1 MNYEYY
7 KIFYC
12 VGKHKNITRAAE
24 ELYSSQPA
32 VTRFIQN
39 MESELNCR
47 LFVRTKKGVEFTH
60 EGELLYEYVSVAC
73 DHLVKAEETLQ
84 QNGSV
89 EGGTVYIG
97 ATVTALTCYL
107 FDFLNKFRNKY
118 PKVKLKIWT
127 GSTHTTVSNLE
138 NGRVDLAFV
147 TTPCTVN
154 KPMVTTD
161 LLRFQDVLIG
171 GKEYAFLAE
180 KGLNVETIFRYP
192 FVTLRKGMQLRQFLD
207 DWFADYGVTLAP
219 DIESDG
225 ANLMILTVR
234 NGLGLAFA
242 PEPMAR
248 EDIARGELV
257 RIPFEQPFP
266 SRKVCLVTNPHLP
279 QTPASR
285 EMFRMVTQDA
295 RGTN

>member
-7 KIFYC
+7 KIFYY
-12 VGKHKNITRAAE
+12 VGKHKNITKAAE

-32 VTRFIQN
+32 VTRVIQN

-60 EGELLYEYVSVAC
+60 AGEMLYEYVSVAC
-73 DHLVKAEETLQ
+73 KHLIKAEEMLGQ
-84 QNGSV
+84 SGSI

-97 ATVTALTCYL
+97 ATVTALTCFL

-127 GSTHTTVSNLE
+127 GSTHSTVSNLE
-138 NGRVDLAFV
+138 NGQVDLAFV
-147 TTPCTVN
+147 TTPCIVN
-154 KPMVTTD
+154 KPLITTD
-161 LLRFQDVLIG
+161 LLRFQDILIG
-171 GKEYAFLAE
+171 GKEYAYLSG
-180 KGLNVETIFRYP
+180 KGLNVDTLFDYP

-207 DWFADYGVTLAP
+207 DWFADYGITLAP

-225 ANLMILTVR
+225 ANLMILTVQ

-242 PEPMAR
+242 PEPMANEGILR
-248 EDIARGELV
+248 NELV
-257 RIPFEQPFP
+257 KIPFEQPFP
-266 SRKVCLVTNPHLP
+266 SRKVCLVTNPHHP
-279 QTPASR
+279 QSPASR
-285 EMFRMVTQDA
+285 EMYRMVTENIV
-295 RGTN
+295 RK